1 MTDSLTPEMIVD
13 SLIPSEPQLSPDG
26 RFVAFTVAPLGRRE
40 VERQSAVWLA
50 ATAGDTPPRRITA
63 GVVQDHLPQWAPD
76 GTWLYF
82 LSDRA
87 KRGTAQ
93 LHRLSLAGGEAEALT
108 DWRSGIGG
116 YTPLPDGRCVALL
129 ATDPPTEEHERR
141 ERERDDAAVYGADW
155 PRARLRLLDLATREL
170 RTVAGLDSEHVAL
183 VAPTHGADRLA
194 VVTWPTPELDDH
206 AREGRLWLVAL
217 DTATARPL
225 GAAPAGTRQLIW
237 VADDRHLCALA
248 SAAPDGVAGTAIFVI
263 DSATGAARR
272 LTDGLDGCPSALVG
286 PHMGPPLVTVAVGL
300 DSTLNRLNFGTG
312 RLTELFRERGDLTGL
327 TVSGDGGTVAAL
339 HSTAH
344 DALNVWT
351 GPVAGPLARLTDLWP
366 ELRSFALGEQ
376 ERLRWAASDGLALDG
391 LLILPPGKTRADG
404 PFPLVALIHG
414 GPYGRFADDLQ
425 LSWRPSG
432 QWLARAGYAILLPNP
447 RGGMGHGQQFA
458 SCVAG
463 RVGLEDWGDILAGI
477 EHLIAA
483 RIADPDH
490 LGIGGWSQG
499 GFMTAWA
506 VGQDGPDRVRFRAGV
521 MGAGVSDWGMMVAE
535 SDMPTFEAGL
545 GSTTGWEGPGPH
557 QHDAISPISFAHRV
571 KTPVLL
577 LHGEQDARV
586 PVSQA
591 RFFAQALRHHD
602 VPNELVVYPREPH
615 GLQERNHQID
625 ALRRTRAWFDRW
637 LN

>member
-1 MTDSLTPEMIVD
+1 MADTLTPEMIVD
-13 SLIPSEPQLSPDG
+13 SLIPSEPQMSPDG
-26 RFVAFTVAPLGRRE
+26 QFVAFTVAPLGRQE
-40 VERQSAVWLA
+40 IERQSAIWLA
-50 ATAGDTPPRRITA
+50 STDQSTPPRRITA
-63 GVVQDHLPQWAPD
+63 GTGQDHLPQWAPD
-76 GTWLYF
+76 STGLYF
-82 LSDRA
+82 LSDRT

-116 YTPLPDGRCVALL
+116 YTPLPDGRYVALL
-129 ATDPPTEEHERR
+129 ATDPPTDEDERR
-141 ERERDDAAVYGADW
+141 ERERDDAMVYGANW
-155 PRARLRLLDLATREL
+155 SRARLRLLDLATREL
-170 RTVAGLDSEHVAL
+170 HTVAGLDDEHVAL
-183 VAPTHGADRLA
+183 VAPAHDATRLA

-206 AREGRLWLVAL
+206 AQDGRLWLVEF
-217 DTATARPL
+217 DTATAQPL
-225 GAAPAGTRQLIW
+225 GAAPAGTRQLRW
-237 VADDRHLCALA
+237 TANDRHLCALA
-248 SAAPDGVAGTAIFVI
+248 SATPGGVAGTAIFAI
-263 DSATGAARR
+263 DPATGAARR
-272 LTDGLDGCPSALVG
+272 LTDGLDGCPSGLAG
-286 PHMGPPLVTVAVGL
+286 GRTGQPLVTVATGL
-300 DSTLNRLNFGTG
+300 DTTLNRLDPDTG
-312 RLTELFRERGDLTGL
+312 HLTELCREPGDLAGL
-327 TVSGDGGTVAAL
+327 TTDNTGGTVAVL

-344 DALNVWT
+344 DALNVW
-351 GPVAGPLARLTDLWP
+351 AGPAGGPLSRLTDLWP
-366 ELRSFALGEQ
+366 ELRSCALGEQ
-376 ERLRWAASDGLALDG
+376 ERLSWAATDGLTLDG

-404 PFPLVALIHG
+404 PFPLVAVIHG

-432 QWLARAGYAILLPNP
+432 QWLAREGYAILLPNP

-458 SCVAG
+458 TCVAG

-477 EHLIAA
+477 EHLITE
-483 RIADPDH
+483 RVADPDR

-506 VGQDGPDRVRFRAGV
+506 VGQDPPGSVRFQAGV

-545 GSTTGWEGPGPH
+545 GGTVGWESPGPH
-557 QHDAISPISFAHRV
+557 QHDAVSPISFAHRV

-577 LHGEQDARV
+577 LHGERDLRV
-586 PVSQA
+586 PISQA
-591 RFFAQALRHHD
+591 RFFAQALRHYR

-637 LN
+637 LR